1 MPDLA
6 NATLAKSQRARLG
19 LLTVVA
25 AALLTMAH
33 DFDGDR
39 GILRLG
45 GTTSGALGT
54 YAQPFPHDA
63 GGGTY
68 ESTDGGLTWR
78 RTSQGLLSLE
88 PSYLHTMST
97 PSSPYTFKIEGPLV
111 VREEFSTVPE
121 DVVFSS
127 DYLQRGGNRWIQA
140 LDKRDIKWAVETTGP
155 QNIYYDEPSGNLI
168 VAMGI
173 QGVVVVAPD
182 GTSTRV
188 AVGPYSP
195 TDFSFRG
202 KAQAY
207 ASSMLHP
214 ESATFTGFALLLAFS
229 FAALALVSP
238 AASWVAKTCFVGS
251 AAISAFLAI
260 VVGIYPQGFPF
271 QWAYDL
277 AGLPVPIEHPASDA
291 LSLTGNGLLPA
302 VLVVAG
308 LFLAHAG
315 AMQILRIL
323 AATIGMLLLVGF
335 GAIVLFETG
344 PKAANLVALG
354 LVSLAS
360 LVLLAHQIRSQHQV
374 QPAPTEGAI

>member
-1 MPDLA
+1 MPDLES
-6 NATLAKSQRARLG
+6 ATLAKSLRARLG

-33 DFDGDR
+33 DFDGDH
-39 GILRLG
+39 GIFRLG
-45 GTTSGALGT
+45 ETTSGALGT
-54 YAQPFPHDA
+54 HAMPFPHDA

-68 ESTDGGLTWR
+68 KSTDGGLTWR
-78 RTSQGLLSLE
+78 RTSQGLLPLE
-88 PSYLHTMST
+88 PNYLQ
-97 PSSPYTFKIEGPLV
+97 PSSAYAFKIEGPLV
-111 VREEFSTVPE
+111 VREEYSTGGE
-121 DVVFSS
+121 HVVFSS
-127 DYLQRGGNRWIQA
+127 DYFEKGGNRWMQA
-140 LDKRDIKWAVETTGP
+140 LDKRDIKWAIEATRP
-155 QNIYYDEPSGNLI
+155 QNIYYDDPSGNLI

-182 GTSTRV
+182 GTSTHV

-202 KAQAY
+202 KAHAY

-214 ESATFTGFALLLAFS
+214 ETAKFTGFALLLAFS

-260 VVGIYPQGFPF
+260 VVGTYPQAFPF
-271 QWAYDL
+271 QWGFDL
-277 AGLPVPIEHPASDA
+277 SGLGVPIEHPASDA